1 MEHVIYVNWLLI
13 LTLDHIELYHKYSLL
28 NEFVVSLFN
37 WYEPKKRPNELYHIV
52 IVLLVSGHCVKSLS
66 DFSYKGDQNVAQDN
80 KQCKPWTEVL
90 KVFDP
95 SDFPDATVADAGSSC
110 RNPEFKPMGPYCYTS
125 ATDWEYCDIPLCA
138 GKLHNQKRHK
148 TQ

>member
-1 MEHVIYVNWLLI
+1 M
-13 LTLDHIELYHKYSLL
+13 
-28 NEFVVSLFN
+28 
-37 WYEPKKRPNELYHIV
+37 
-52 IVLLVSGHCVKSLS
+52 
-66 DFSYKGDQNVAQDN
+66 AQDN

-125 ATDWEYCDIPLCA
+125 ETDWEYCDIPLCA
-138 GKLHNQKRHK
+138 GKLPNQKK
-148 TQ
+148 ALNPINTIMYILWDKLYIDWSCGEKGGGGGFSKCYLSLILSYYG